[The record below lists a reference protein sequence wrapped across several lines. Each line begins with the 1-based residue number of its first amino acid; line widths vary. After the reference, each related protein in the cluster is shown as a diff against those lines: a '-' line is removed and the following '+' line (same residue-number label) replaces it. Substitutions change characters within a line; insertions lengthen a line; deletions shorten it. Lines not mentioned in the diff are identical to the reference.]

1 MAPENW
7 WLEDVFPIGNA
18 YFQGLFLLVSGS
30 VNTFSKVWGFG
41 RSSQYFLCCFEVLLI
56 HVFLADDHFFL
67 AQDRGM
73 KRIDP
78 SALCIP
84 SAILEKATN
93 MLGKTSMH
101 GAGNCKTKTLYP
113 KAPDS
118 YLSVWSVDCTV
129 HDDRMSFVSY
139 FSELLHAYWM
149 IWFLLYF
156 KFRLE
161 SWIQDEVYIIV
172 LKQG

>member
-1 MAPENW
+1 
-7 WLEDVFPIGNA
+7 
-18 YFQGLFLLVSGS
+18 
-30 VNTFSKVWGFG
+30 
-41 RSSQYFLCCFEVLLI
+41 
-56 HVFLADDHFFL
+56 
-67 AQDRGM
+67 M

-139 FSELLHAYWM
+139 LSELLHAYWM
-149 IWFLLYF
+149 I
-156 KFRLE
+156 
-161 SWIQDEVYIIV
+161 
-172 LKQG
+172 